1 MHRYFLHNCAQKKWC
16 NQVWKIPYFLARI
29 FWIMSWDM
37 SQLIIQFFLGLKC
50 SPNNCDPTTRRLHSA
65 VNPLSLCPLGKCL
78 CPWVHHWHWG
88 KSQYFIQL
96 VYKPHFET
104 WSLLFGQFG
113 HLRAVRKNDQFEF
126 FVANFVGGFFNFQR
140 AKKSIFFFQ
149 GIRLSTV
156 VSTSC
161 LT

>member
-1 MHRYFLHNCAQKKWC
+1 MMQSGLKNPIFLGQEFSELWVETC
-16 NQVWKIPYFLARI
+16 
-29 FWIMSWDM
+29 SWDM

-88 KSQYFIQL
+88 KSQFYIQL

-113 HLRAVRKNDQFEF
+113 HLCAVRKNINLSF
-126 FVANFVGGFFNFQR
+126 FSHFWGWFSQLFKGQKNFLFKN
-140 AKKSIFFFQ
+140 
-149 GIRLSTV
+149 TV
-156 VSTSC
+156 VSTLKSC
-161 LT
+161 LL

>member
-1 MHRYFLHNCAQKKWC
+1 MMQSGLKNPIFLGQEFSELWVETC
-16 NQVWKIPYFLARI
+16 
-29 FWIMSWDM
+29 SWDM

-88 KSQYFIQL
+88 KSQFFIQL

-104 WSLLFGQFG
+104 WSLLFGQFR
-113 HLRAVRKNDQFEF
+113 HLRAVRKEKQFKF
-126 FVANFVGGFFNFQR
+126 FLATFEGGFLNFS
-140 AKKSIFFFQ
+140 KGKIISSLKI
-149 GIRLSTV
+149 L
-156 VSTSC
+156 
-161 LT
+161 